1 MLVCWL
7 DAAGC
12 DAAHP
17 RIDAM
22 ATSRGP
28 FAKRQKELARREK
41 QKEKQARRLE
51 AKDRPVDPGVLD
63 DGEDPDLA
71 GIRLGPQPP
80 PDEALVD
87 EPLSGES
94 PANDD

>member
-1 MLVCWL
+1 
-7 DAAGC
+7 
-12 DAAHP
+12 
-17 RIDAM
+17 M

-51 AKDRPVDPGVLD
+51 AKDRTAEAGDLPEGV
-63 DGEDPDLA
+63 DPDLA

-80 PDEALVD
+80 PDDPLTDQPD
-87 EPLSGES
+87 ESS
-94 PANDD
+94 PNKD

>member
-1 MLVCWL
+1 
-7 DAAGC
+7 
-12 DAAHP
+12 
-17 RIDAM
+17 M

-51 AKDRPVDPGVLD
+51 AKDRPVDPDALP

-71 GIRLGPQPP
+71 GIQLGPQPP
-80 PDEALVD
+80 PDEALPD
-87 EPLSGES
+87 EPLPNEK
-94 PANDD
+94 PPHED